1 MNRNENL
8 SLDEF
13 ATAPRKRAMRSTP
26 EIEGADAATDDAV
39 NRPDQQSAG
48 MIEPATYEKI
58 GDASPRLDAKKAL
71 RQVKRVRMKGSN
83 HFVNVNL
90 DRETKRRLK
99 LASFNSDTSMQ
110 AIMEKAIRKFLDE
123 NGF

>member
-1 MNRNENL
+1 MSGKESL

-13 ATAPRKRAMRSTP
+13 ATAARRQR
-26 EIEGADAATDDAV
+26 
-39 NRPDQQSAG
+39 
-48 MIEPATYEKI
+48 PATSLDPDRAEDESS
-58 GDASPRLDAKKAL
+58 DAPQNSPAPAAREEAGKGAASSEASKAL
-71 RQVKRVRMKGSN
+71 RQMKRARMKGAS

-99 LASFNSDTSMQ
+99 LASFNLETSMQ
-110 AIMEKAIRKFLDE
+110 ALMEKAIRQYLDA

>member
-1 MNRNENL
+1 MSGKESL

-13 ATAPRKRAMRSTP
+13 ATAPRRQRSPATPAPDRA
-26 EIEGADAATDDAV
+26 ADAGVVAS
-39 NRPDQQSAG
+39 QSARA
-48 MIEPATYEKI
+48 PAATEETGK
-58 GDASPRLDAKKAL
+58 GSASSEASKAL
-71 RQVKRVRMKGSN
+71 RQMKRERMKGAS

-99 LASFNSDTSMQ
+99 LASFNLDTSMQ
-110 AIMEKAIRKFLDE
+110 ALMEKAIRQYLDA

>member
-1 MNRNENL
+1 MSGKEKL

-13 ATAPRKRAMRSTP
+13 ATAPRKQPVRTVEAPTTSVTERPVENADMTAPPADRLPARGST
-26 EIEGADAATDDAV
+26 
-39 NRPDQQSAG
+39 
-48 MIEPATYEKI
+48 
-58 GDASPRLDAKKAL
+58 GDASKAL
-71 RQVKRVRMKGSN
+71 RQMKRARMKGAS

-99 LASFNSDTSMQ
+99 LAAFNTDTSMQ
-110 AIMEKAIRKFLDE
+110 ALMEKAIRQFLDA